1 MSPPQNDA
9 QQRTRIPFTKASACG
24 NAFLMVEG
32 ERASGDLGALSR
44 RLCDRHRGVGADGVE
59 WLFPDAEA
67 DVKARLINADGS
79 EAEIS
84 GNGTRCV
91 AAEIC
96 SRENKTEVVVRTG
109 AGLKTCRLIGR
120 EDGRQGMRQGSTF
133 EFETDMGQPE
143 VGVQL
148 SIETMW
154 VRAVGT
160 KISIGNPHVAIFVEN
175 FQEAW
180 QRQAALIGTQPQ
192 FPRGTNVEYVVVRG
206 ASEIEIRLFERA
218 RCFSGNGDCARRF
231 ADSALGESGLSAGS
245 GDSRLPWR
253 ILRLR
258 SSRDAFRFPQV
269 ANQAARTPSGRQGG
283 NCCARVE
290 REERNAGR

>member
-1 MSPPQNDA
+1 MRSSRSETQPS
-9 QQRTRIPFTKASACG
+9 TRIPFTKASACG
-24 NAFLMVEG
+24 NDFLMVEG
-32 ERASGDLGALSR
+32 ERASGDLVALSR

-96 SRENKTEVVVRTG
+96 SQENKTEVVVRTG
-109 AGLKTCRLIGR
+109 AGLKTCRLMGR
-120 EDGRQGMRQGSTF
+120 EDGREGRRQGSTF

-143 VGVQL
+143 VGGQL

-154 VRAVGT
+154 VRAAGT
-160 KISIGNPHVAIFVEN
+160 RVSMGNPHFVIFVEN
-175 FQEAW
+175 FQEGW

-192 FPRGTNVEYVVVRG
+192 FPQGTNVEYVVVRD
-206 ASEIEIRLFERA
+206 ASEIEIRLFERGVGETQS
-218 RCFSGNGDCARRF
+218 SGTGSCAAAVAAIIGGRVTSPVTVISPGGAQMVRWEDQVYLRGP
-231 ADSALGESGLSAGS
+231 ATLVCRGEFF
-245 GDSRLPWR
+245 
-253 ILRLR
+253 I
-258 SSRDAFRFPQV
+258 
-269 ANQAARTPSGRQGG
+269 
-283 NCCARVE
+283 
-290 REERNAGR
+290 

>member
-1 MSPPQNDA
+1 MSAPQNESEN
-9 QQRTRIPFTKASACG
+9 TRIPFTKASACG
-24 NAFLMVEG
+24 NDFLMVEG
-32 ERASGDLGALSR
+32 AHASGDLSAISR

-96 SRENKTEVVVRTG
+96 SREDKTEVVVRTG
-109 AGLKTCRLIGR
+109 AGLKTCRLAG
-120 EDGRQGMRQGSTF
+120 RQGSTF
-133 EFETDMGQPE
+133 EFEADMGQPE
-143 VGVQL
+143 VGKQL

-160 KISIGNPHVAIFVEN
+160 KVSMGNPHFVIFVEN
-175 FQEAW
+175 FQDGW

-192 FPRGTNVEYVVVRG
+192 FPQGMNVEYVVVRG
-206 ASEIEIRLFERA
+206 ANEIEIRLFERGVGETQS
-218 RCFSGNGDCARRF
+218 SGTGSCA
-231 ADSALGESGLSAGS
+231 SA
-245 GDSRLPWR
+245 
-253 ILRLR
+253 
-258 SSRDAFRFPQV
+258 V
-269 ANQAARTPSGRQGG
+269 AAIASGRVASPVTVIAPGG
-283 NCCARVE
+283 SQTVRWENQVYLRGPATLVCRGEFFV
-290 REERNAGR
+290 